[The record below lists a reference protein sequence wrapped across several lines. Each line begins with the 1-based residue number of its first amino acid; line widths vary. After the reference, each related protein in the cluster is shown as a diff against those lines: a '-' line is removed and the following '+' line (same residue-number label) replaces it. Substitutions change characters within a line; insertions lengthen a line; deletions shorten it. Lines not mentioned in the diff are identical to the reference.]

1 MGAIEIDKI
10 AKRYK
15 ALCELVPLKPITK
28 KAEYEAAVEHLNQLL
43 DAGGANQAHPL
54 AGLVEALGELIQT
67 YEKRQAPMPEAEPRE
82 VLRYLMTEHGLKQ
95 TDLSGMA
102 SRARSATSSPGAVG
116 SARRWR
122 KSWRQGSTY
131 PQRFF
136 FKITLPSTPRAR

>member
-1 MGAIEIDKI
+1 MRAIEIDKI

-28 KAEYEAAVEHLNQLL
+28 KVEYETAVEHLNQLL

-82 VLRYLMTEHGLKQ
+82 VLRYLMAEHGLRQ
-95 TDLSGMA
+95 TDLAGIVSQGTISDILSGRREISKA
-102 SRARSATSSPGAVG
+102 LAKKLAARFRVSAA
-116 SARRWR
+116 A
-122 KSWRQGSTY
+122 
-131 PQRFF
+131 F
-136 FKITLPSTPRAR
+136 L

>member
-102 SRARSATSSPGAVG
+102 SQGTISDILAGRRGISKALAKKLAARFHVSAAV
-116 SARRWR
+116 
-122 KSWRQGSTY
+122 
-131 PQRFF
+131 
-136 FKITLPSTPRAR
+136 LL